1 MMFIFMSKI
10 RKFDQVWLVGN
21 TCADFSKK
29 EYFLAHGR
37 PKLVCVQFKGSQAQI
52 TIRNGHNSC
61 KCMIKMI
68 IIYDDCTINDR
79 RPNQVKRR
87 SAEPPLLCGALT
99 DVSFVEGKRY
109 TLKEYGCFLS
119 RHKS

>member
-1 MMFIFMSKI
+1 MVLLIFFI
-10 RKFDQVWLVGN
+10 
-21 TCADFSKK
+21 K
-29 EYFLAHGR
+29 EYVLAHGR

-87 SAEPPLLCGALT
+87 SALLLHGVLCGVAA
-99 DVSFVEGKRY
+99 
-109 TLKEYGCFLS
+109 
-119 RHKS
+119 H

>member
-1 MMFIFMSKI
+1 MAITNKQTKNNNKQTKKI
-10 RKFDQVWLVGN
+10 KNKTLEYF
-21 TCADFSKK
+21 ADFSKK

-87 SAEPPLLCGALT
+87 STKG
-99 DVSFVEGKRY
+99 
-109 TLKEYGCFLS
+109 
-119 RHKS
+119 